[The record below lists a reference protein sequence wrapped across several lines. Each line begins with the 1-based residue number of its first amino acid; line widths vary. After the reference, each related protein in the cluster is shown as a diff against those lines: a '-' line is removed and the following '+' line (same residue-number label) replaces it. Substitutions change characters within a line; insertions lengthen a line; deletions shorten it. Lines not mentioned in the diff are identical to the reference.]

1 MIGAQYFSRFESQ
14 LPIPEIGEDGQQR
27 LLDASVLVVG
37 AGGLGSTALYC
48 LAGAG
53 VGRLGIADGDVV
65 SLSNLNRQFL
75 YTPADV
81 GQKKALAAVRQ
92 LSAFYPCGTI
102 EPYPISITCENA
114 AALAASYD
122 LVILAVD
129 SLVSRLAVNE
139 ACCLL
144 GKSLIDGGVDGYFG
158 RALVVEPGKTACLQ
172 CIYGDSAVTRQPH
185 PLSFAP
191 VVSLIASL
199 EAQLALT
206 LLMGRRNP
214 VPNRILYYDGH
225 DLSLQKISVRKNP
238 DCTVCGAGTAG

>member
-1 MIGAQYFSRFESQ
+1 MTGAQCFSRFESQ

-27 LLDASVLVVG
+27 LLNASVLVIG
-37 AGGLGSTALYC
+37 AGGLGSTVLYC

-81 GQKKALAAVRQ
+81 GQKKAFAAARQ

-102 EPYPISITCENA
+102 EPYPINVTSDNA

-129 SLVSRLAVNE
+129 SLAARLAVNE

-144 GKSLIDGGVDGYFG
+144 GKNLIDGGVDGYFG

-172 CIYGDSAVTRQPH
+172 CIYGDSGVITPPH

-191 VVSLIASL
+191 VVSLIAAL

-206 LLMGRRNP
+206 LLMGQHNP
-214 VPNRILYYDGH
+214 IPDRILYYDGH

-238 DCTVCGAGTAG
+238 DCTVCGASTAG